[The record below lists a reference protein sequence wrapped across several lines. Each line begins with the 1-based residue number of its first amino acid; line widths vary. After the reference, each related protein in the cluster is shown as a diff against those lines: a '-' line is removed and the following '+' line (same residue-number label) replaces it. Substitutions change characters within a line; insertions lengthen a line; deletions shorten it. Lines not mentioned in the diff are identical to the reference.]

1 MTPAPLPTPD
11 EVRATYRQSEDAIAA
26 LFERLTGI
34 IRTLEA
40 RVQVLEDQVA
50 KHSGNSSKPPS
61 SDGLRKPRAA
71 RPRKR
76 GQRRS
81 GGQVGHPGQ
90 TLLAVEQPDHL
101 QVHPVSQCAQ
111 CHTALAA
118 VSAQAWEK
126 RQVFDL
132 PGVRLE
138 VTEHQAERK
147 ACPACGHVTQAP
159 FPPGIDPPVQYGP
172 RVKAQA
178 VYFHH
183 YPFIP
188 LDRTAEVFAD
198 LYGHR
203 LSEGTLV
210 AAGAVTALQVAPVVA
225 QIKDY
230 LIHQP
235 GLTHFDETG
244 LRVAGR
250 LQWLHS
256 ASTAQ
261 VTYYACHPKRGT
273 QAMDAIGILP
283 TLRGR
288 AMHDHWSAYFRD
300 PIRHAL
306 CNAHH
311 LRELAFIAEQ
321 YRQRWASRLLEL
333 LLTIKAAVDKARAQ
347 QRAALAPGQLT
358 RFAHQYDALVRQGL
372 RQNRASPSPAPP
384 PRRGRPKQSP
394 PKNLLDR
401 LKAHKADV
409 LAFMY
414 DFDVPFDNNQA
425 ERDVRMVKVKQKIS
439 GGFRSEPGAQLFCH
453 IRSYISTVRKNGQR
467 VIDALHAAVLG
478 QPYIPP
484 VLQAQPA
491 SAG

>member
-1 MTPAPLPTPD
+1 MSPTPLPTPD
-11 EVRATYRQSEDAIAA
+11 EVRALYRQGEDAVVTW
-26 LFERLTGI
+26 FEGLTTV

-40 RVQVLEDQVA
+40 RVQVLEDQVT
-50 KHSGNSSKPPS
+50 KHSGNSNKPPS

-90 TLLAVEQPDHL
+90 TLRRVEQPDHL

-111 CHTALAA
+111 CHLGLAA
-118 VSAQAWEK
+118 VPAQAWET
-126 RQVFDL
+126 RQVFDV
-132 PGVRLE
+132 PPVRLE
-138 VTEHQAERK
+138 VTEHQAECK
-147 ACPACGHVTQAP
+147 TCPACGHVTRAA
-159 FPPGIDPPVQYGP
+159 FPPGVDQPVQYGP

-183 YPFIP
+183 YHFIP
-188 LDRTAEVFAD
+188 VERTAEVFAD

-203 LSEGTLV
+203 LSEGTIV
-210 AAGAVTALQVAPVVA
+210 AAGAALAPQVAPVVA

-235 GLTHFDETG
+235 GVTHFDETG

-273 QAMDAIGILP
+273 KAMDAIGILP
-283 TLRGR
+283 ALRGR
-288 AMHDHWSAYFRD
+288 AMHDHWSAYFHYS
-300 PIRHAL
+300 IRHAS

-321 YRQRWASRLLEL
+321 YRQRWATRLLEL
-333 LLTIKAAVDKARAQ
+333 LLTIKAAVDKARAKSPSALTPHR
-347 QRAALAPGQLT
+347 RADFEQ
-358 RFAHQYDALVRQGL
+358 QYDEIVRQGL
-372 RQNRASPSPAPP
+372 RQNRAAPSPAP

-401 LKAHKADV
+401 LKAHRAEV
-409 LAFMY
+409 LAFMD
-414 DFDVPFDNNQA
+414 DFAVPFDNNQA
-425 ERDVRMVKVKQKIS
+425 ERDVRMVKVKQKIA
-439 GGFRSEPGAQLFCH
+439 GGFRSESGAAIFCH

-478 QPYIPP
+478 HPYVPP
-484 VLQAQPA
+484 VLLAQPA
-491 SAG
+491 VAG